1 MFFGRNVSTN
11 LYERAIDQFMVDVR
25 FHVGEVRD
33 FFIDLETAERMLLLS
48 AFILIL
54 IYIIVARARRKY
66 NPGSLGRQ
74 FIGAVLVLGVVLIGG
89 DAVFGTGGGAYSGIF
104 KI

>member
-11 LYERAIDQFMVDVR
+11 LYERAIDQFMVDVQY
-25 FHVGEVRD
+25 HVGEVHQY
-33 FFIDLETAERMLLLS
+33 FVDLETAERMLFLS
-48 AFILIL
+48 ALILLL

-74 FIGAVLVLGVVLIGG
+74 FIGAVLVLGIVLIGG
-89 DAVFGTGGGAYSGIF
+89 NALYGTGGGTFSGIF